1 MTEVAAGAVLTD
13 QRQSGYERSASDV
26 LRLIVFALLTG
37 AAFALTWWGRNGVS
51 AFRDDLARLW
61 SFLTPAWE
69 RLLAGVLQITVVLAL
84 ALALLLP
91 LVTRRFRMFGY
102 VILGE
107 LVAGLVMLGLLSAT
121 GSGDQAE
128 ILKEI
133 ANRGESLRSLPNPGT
148 VAALTAAYVVSAPF
162 VSGTWRRAGGWTIG
176 VIVVLRL
183 VVTAHLPG
191 DVVLALTVGPMVG
204 AGVLALFGRPNIHPT
219 ENAVA
224 SALTASGVPITA
236 IHAMSG
242 AAVATGP
249 YLARTTDGAGIHVR
263 VVGSEERSAD
273 LLYRT
278 YRAIRFKHLGDRRPF
293 SSLRRTIEHEA
304 LVSYAARDAGVRS
317 PRVRAV
323 SAVGTDDVL
332 IAFDHVEGCT
342 LDQVDPS
349 VIDGNVLVD
358 IWTQICSLRR
368 HRIAHRDLHLSR
380 LLLDTSGRIWVLG
393 FGESEIAAEDLQLQ
407 VDVAQLL
414 ASLAPVVGVP
424 RTVESAVAVLG
435 SDAVRSSLNRL
446 QSQVLSSATR
456 AELKD
461 QKGLLEDLRD
471 AAAQSCGVEQLHLE
485 PVERLNRRTLFTL
498 VTLIALTYFLLPQ
511 LANLPG
517 ILDQVKSAEWLWAVP
532 TIAASAI
539 SYVGAS
545 LALVGSVP
553 ERLRAMPSTIAQVA
567 TSYASLLA
575 PAGLG
580 GMALNVR
587 YLQRVGV
594 DGAVATSAVGL
605 DTITG
610 LVVHVV
616 LLVLFVGWAGR
627 STFGDVRLPDPRY
640 FLYGLAAVV
649 VLAAIALAFPSVRH
663 LVSRKLFPILR
674 RAFSGLLAVVTRPL
688 KLLMLI
694 GGSVLVSLAYM
705 AALYFSG
712 RAFGASLHFSQVG
725 AIYLAGSAI
734 AVIAPTPGGL
744 GALEAAL
751 IAGFAAAGVNKEV
764 AVPAVFFFR
773 LATFWLPIAPGAWS
787 FRWLR
792 ANDYL

>member
-13 QRQSGYERSASDV
+13 ERQSGYERSASDV
-26 LRLIVFALLTG
+26 LRLLVFAVLTG
-37 AAFALTWWGRNGVS
+37 AAFVLAWWGRNGVN
-51 AFRDDLARLW
+51 AFRDDLSRLW
-61 SFLTPAWE
+61 SFLSQDWE

-107 LVAGLVMLGLLSAT
+107 IVAGLVMVGLLSAT
-121 GSGDQAE
+121 GNGDQAV

-133 ANRGESLRSLPNPGT
+133 AGQGHALRSLPNPGT
-148 VAALTAAYVVSAPF
+148 IAALTAAYVVSAPF
-162 VSGTWRRAGGWTIG
+162 VSGTWRRASGWTLG

-183 VVTAHLPG
+183 VVTASLPG

-219 ENAVA
+219 EEAVA
-224 SALTASGVPITA
+224 AALAANGVPVTS
-236 IHAMSG
+236 IHAMPD
-242 AAVATGP
+242 ATVATGP
-249 YLARTTDGAGIHVR
+249 YLARTDDGAGVFTR
-263 VVGSEERSAD
+263 VVDAQQRSAD

-278 YRAIRFKHLGDRRPF
+278 YRAVRFKHLGDRRPF
-293 SSLRRTIEHEA
+293 SSLRRAIEHEA
-304 LVSYAARDAGVRS
+304 LVVFAARDAGVRT

-323 SAVGTDDVL
+323 SSVGSDDVL
-332 IAFDHVEGCT
+332 IAFDHVDGRT

-349 VIDGNVLVD
+349 AIDGNVLVD
-358 IWTQICSLRR
+358 IWTQLCALRR

-380 LLLDTSGRIWVLG
+380 LMLDSSGQIWILG
-393 FGESEIAAEDLQLQ
+393 FGRGEVAAVDLQLQ

-414 ASLAPVVGVP
+414 ASLAAVVGVP
-424 RTVESAVAVLG
+424 RAVESAVAVLG
-435 SDAVRSSLNRL
+435 ADAVRSSLNRL
-446 QSQVLSSATR
+446 QLQVLSSSTR
-456 AELKD
+456 AELKE

-532 TIAASAI
+532 TVAASAI
-539 SYVGAS
+539 TYVGAS

-553 ERLRAMPSTIAQVA
+553 ERLRAIPSTVAQVA

-616 LLVLFVGWAGR
+616 LLILFVGWAGR

-674 RAFSGLLAVVTRPL
+674 RAISGLRAVVTRPL

-694 GGSVLVSLAYM
+694 GGSVVLSLAYIV
-705 AALYFSG
+705 ALYFSG
-712 RAFGASLHFSQVG
+712 RAFGAPLHFSQVG

-751 IAGFAAAGVNKEV
+751 IAGFAAAGVDKEI

-773 LATFWLPIAPGAWS
+773 LATFWLPIVPGAWS